1 MVEITAFRL
10 ENKSCEGFFLN
21 KFSTNESAWIITGH
35 VTYNPAY
42 TYKFQL
48 NTICVLPVWTLML
61 YVLSKRNKSKTYVV
75 PSYIQA
81 NGMVLEAKLSPMK
94 VFYKVLFEK
103 FKKNVGL
110 KLNQVS
116 FIACQKSWVSGHRD
130 GVVCCFFA
138 IQQQK
143 RFCSIKFWANLQC

>member
-1 MVEITAFRL
+1 MNNLLSCCGLVDPRIRFTCTAFRL
-10 ENKSCEGFFLN
+10 ESKSCKVLYSKR
-21 KFSTNESAWIITGH
+21 KFSTNESTRIITGH

-81 NGMVLEAKLSPMK
+81 NGMVLEEKLSQMK
-94 VFYKVLFEK
+94 VFYKERFEK
-103 FKKNVGL
+103 LKKNVGL
-110 KLNQVS
+110 TLNQK
-116 FIACQKSWVSGHRD
+116 I
-130 GVVCCFFA
+130 
-138 IQQQK
+138 
-143 RFCSIKFWANLQC
+143 L